1 MNGLL
6 KQSLAFSPFHDGEKA
21 IQTRLGVAERIAL
34 IGARFIRRFLPDQHR
49 DFYCN
54 LAHIYVAGL
63 DDTGAPW
70 ASLLNAKPGFI
81 TSPTDKGVEINA
93 PLPHGDALQGYLKT
107 GRKIALLGIDLA
119 TRRRNRLNG
128 LISEKVGNR
137 ITIDAEQ
144 SFGNCPKYIQ
154 RRQLEIDTEIQPIH
168 PIEVLDQ
175 LSPELETVIKNADI
189 FFIAS
194 RSEDMNIHPRTGVD
208 ISHRGGTAGFVSV
221 ENSQTLTFEDYPG
234 NNFFNTL
241 GNIQSDR
248 RVGLLFLDFTN
259 NRLIQ
264 ISAWASILWEA
275 ENRTIQLDLKRILI
289 NPNITLTQQP
299 LEKATRKV

>member
-1 MNGLL
+1 MNGLS
-6 KQSLAFSPFHDGEKA
+6 KQSLAPPPFHDGEKA
-21 IQTRLGVAERIAL
+21 IQSRLGVRERVAQ

-49 DFYCN
+49 EFYAN
-54 LAHIYVAGL
+54 LGHIYVAAL
-63 DDTGAPW
+63 DKTGAPW
-70 ASLLNAKPGFI
+70 ASLFPGKPGFI
-81 TSPTDKGVEINA
+81 TSPSDRGIEIHA
-93 PLPHGDALQGYLKT
+93 PLPHGDALDGQLKT

-128 LISEKVGNR
+128 LISDKTDNR

-154 RRQLEIDTEIQPIH
+154 RRQLEITPPARPTQPIEERDH
-168 PIEVLDQ
+168 LPSDLQALITQ
-175 LSPELETVIKNADI
+175 ADI

-194 RSEDMNIHPRTGVD
+194 RSQDMDIRHENGLD
-208 ISHRGGTAGFVSV
+208 ISHRGGPPGFVTV
-221 ENSQTLTFEDYPG
+221 VNPQTLTFEDFPG

-248 RVGLLFLDFTN
+248 RVGLLFLDFTK

-264 ISAWASILWEA
+264 ITAWASILWEA

-289 NPNITLTQQP
+289 NPNITLTQTP
-299 LEKATRKV
+299 LEKAK

>member
-1 MNGLL
+1 MKGLL
-6 KQSLAFSPFHDGEKA
+6 KQSLALPPFHDGEKA
-21 IQTRLGVAERIAL
+21 IQSRLGVAERIAL

-54 LAHIYVAGL
+54 LAHIFVAAL
-63 DDTGAPW
+63 DETGAPW
-70 ASLLNAKPGFI
+70 ASLLSGRPGFI
-81 TSPTDKGVEINA
+81 TSPSDRGVEIHA
-93 PLPHGDALQGYLKT
+93 PLPHGDALDGQLKT

-128 LISEKVGNR
+128 LISNKTGNR
-137 ITIDAEQ
+137 ITVDAEQ

-154 RRQLEIDTEIQPIH
+154 RRQLEVTPPTSAPLPVE
-168 PIEVLDQ
+168 ELDQ
-175 LSPELETVIKNADI
+175 LTPDVQTLIAQADI

-194 RSEDMNIHPRTGVD
+194 RAEQVDILHKNGLD
-208 ISHRGGTAGFVSV
+208 ISHRGGPAGFVTV
-221 ENSQTLTFEDYPG
+221 ENPKTLTFEDYPG

-241 GNIQSDR
+241 GNIQADR

-264 ISAWASILWEA
+264 ITAWASILWEA

-289 NPNITLTQQP
+289 NPNITLTQTP
-299 LEKATRKV
+299 LEKAK